1 MRETVFKINSL
12 DWEKQ
17 CKGSRVCR
25 QQYTCISSP
34 SRTQTR
40 PQCRADYK
48 QPANQ
53 PPTHPH
59 LTGREINVPFE
70 FLHSS
75 THFRFPQ
82 HLFTHI
88 SDNVRHKFVCD
99 ARTRFLNQV
108 ECISQ
113 FINCLH
119 FLWRTYHLV
128 TFTELQ
134 REKIKNFYMLLI
146 ISNTIKTH

>member
-1 MRETVFKINSL
+1 MQAAVHVFPLLHGHRPGHNAELWLQTDS
-12 DWEKQ
+12 Q
-17 CKGSRVCR
+17 P
-25 QQYTCISSP
+25 TNHP
-34 SRTQTR
+34 PTR
-40 PQCRADYK
+40 PQ
-48 QPANQ
+48 
-53 PPTHPH
+53 

-75 THFRFPQ
+75 THFCFPQ
-82 HLFTHI
+82 HLFTHV
-88 SDNVRHKFVCD
+88 SDNVCHKFVCD

-134 REKIKNFYMLLI
+134 REKIKKFLNA
-146 ISNTIKTH
+146 SHNTEYRKNPLMFGKK